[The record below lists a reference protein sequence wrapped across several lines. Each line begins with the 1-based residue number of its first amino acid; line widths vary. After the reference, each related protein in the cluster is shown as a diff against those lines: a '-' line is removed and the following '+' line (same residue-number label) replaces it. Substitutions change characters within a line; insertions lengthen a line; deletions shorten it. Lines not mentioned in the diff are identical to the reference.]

1 MNHPTRDEW
10 MSYLYDELPSEQH
23 ATLGAHLEVCPECK
37 AKITE
42 WRGVTQELSAW
53 KVEVKPARVGFH
65 RPLVRWAAA
74 AALVIGI
81 GFTAGRLS
89 GPVNTDKLRAAIEP
103 SIRQQ
108 LRQEF
113 SRLLQDELEKSS
125 SATLAAANNQ
135 SKELIGDLTR
145 GYEQNRADDN
155 QAVYAA
161 LNKLNSQRIA
171 DLADLKK
178 ELDTVALYSEAGFH
192 ETQRRFVQLASYTQ
206 PAANLTDSPQ
216 E

>member
-10 MSYLYDELPSEQH
+10 MSYLYDELTGEQH
-23 ATLGAHLEVCPECK
+23 TSLAAHLAVCPECN
-37 AKITE
+37 AKIAE
-42 WRGVTQELSAW
+42 WRGVTRVLGAW
-53 KVEVKPARVGFH
+53 KVEVKPARVSFH

-74 AALVIGI
+74 AVLMIGI

-89 GPVNTDKLRAAIEP
+89 SPVNAEKLRAAIEP

-113 SRLLQDELEKSS
+113 SQLLKDELEKSS

-135 SKELIGDLTR
+135 SKELVGDFAKAC
-145 GYEQNRADDN
+145 EQNRAEDN
-155 QAVYAA
+155 QAVYTA

-192 ETQRRFVQLASYTQ
+192 ETQRRFVQLASYSR
-206 PAANLTDSPQ
+206 PAANLTDSSQ